1 MKDTLLWLQ
10 LPERKKPDGH
20 CLYTSIKDMGQ
31 WVERTSQLPMGEQSR
46 LYYSLLVEVNG
57 LIIPG
62 QKRLELL
69 EQMHPQILKLV
80 QKLSRKCVGHGLP
93 LAEEKNRL
101 AELVNAFLNEM
112 AMGHKIIIDE
122 LSDVGFVNAFF
133 KHKILLQA
141 TYHALF
147 YLNQKLFYNYILYAD
162 HHADE
167 WLDIHQIYYFAVK
180 RHFEKTTIKHLPES
194 IKTIDSLYK
203 KILLFSLANPYHL
216 SITEMTLLWN
226 RLNDWSHYA
235 ELLIPDK
242 ADSVCQ
248 FLIKPYSDTPPFNR
262 LQLSMQTDEFAS
274 SQLWGIKL
282 NYLVEYLRKQQNI
295 ENVSEY
301 FRKRLIQVWSTQ
313 KQREDERQSL
323 IEPVDMVPGVSHIS
337 HFLGIANLESEI
349 HELYESQLS
358 SEDNSPA
365 KPALPIFHAF
375 LLDESKGGCRLKLS
389 SENTQKL
396 QPRINEVMAIKHRDG
411 AVHVGYLRWIR
422 ENRQQEIELGI
433 EHLSSMAESA
443 QVVITH
449 HQDTAVNTNLLHTRI
464 LDSFVFPGGKAQHFK
479 PVLFTHAFIERFAGS
494 GSQDIKLIHKTGEIN
509 IKLSQKVDEVLDYN
523 LYLFDR
529 AESAAQTPSRK
540 ARTARFD
547 NLWDKL

>member
-1 MKDTLLWLQ
+1 MKETLLWLQ

-20 CLYTSIKDMGQ
+20 CLYTSIKDMEQ
-31 WVERTSQLPMGEQSR
+31 WVERTSRLPMGEQSR

-57 LIIPG
+57 LIIPV
-62 QKRLELL
+62 QERLDLLEL
-69 EQMHPQILKLV
+69 MHPQTLKLV
-80 QKLSRKCVGHGLP
+80 HKISRKCVGHGLP
-93 LAEEKNRL
+93 LTEEKNRL
-101 AELVNAFLNEM
+101 TELVNAFLNEM
-112 AMGHKIIIDE
+112 ATGYKIIIDE
-122 LSDVGFVNAFF
+122 LADAGLLNAVL
-133 KHKILLQA
+133 KHKILVLA

-147 YLNQKLFYNYILYAD
+147 YLNQKLFYNYMLYAD

-180 RHFEKTTIKHLPES
+180 RHFAKTLIKHLPES
-194 IKTIDSLYK
+194 IKTIDNLYK

-216 SITEMTLLWN
+216 SITEMALLWN
-226 RLNDWSHYA
+226 SLNNWAQYA

-242 ADSVCQ
+242 GESEVQ
-248 FLIKPYSDTPPFNR
+248 FLLKPYSDTPPFNR

-282 NYLVEYLRKQQNI
+282 NHLVDYLRKQKNI
-295 ENVSEY
+295 ENISEF

-323 IEPVDMVPGVSHIS
+323 IEPVDMVPGVSNIS
-337 HFLGIANLESEI
+337 HFLGTVTLDSEI
-349 HELYESQLS
+349 QELYKSHLPADKNS
-358 SEDNSPA
+358 HSEPA
-365 KPALPIFHAF
+365 MPIFHAF

-389 SENTQKL
+389 TENTQQL

-411 AVHVGYLRWIR
+411 VVHVGYLRWIR
-422 ENRQQEIELGI
+422 ENRQQEIELGF
-433 EHLSSMAESA
+433 EHLSAMAESA

-449 HQDTAVNTNLLHTRI
+449 HQDAAENTDVLQSRV

-529 AESAAQTPSRK
+529 AEAAAQTPSRK

>member
-10 LPERKKPDGH
+10 LPEQKKPDGH
-20 CLYTSIKDMGQ
+20 CLYTSIKDIGQ

-57 LIIPG
+57 LIIPVH
-62 QKRLELL
+62 KRLELL
-69 EQMHPQILKLV
+69 EHLHPQILKLV
-80 QKLSRKCVGHGLP
+80 QKLSRKCVGCGLP
-93 LAEEKNRL
+93 LTEEKNRL
-101 AELVNAFLNEM
+101 AELVNAFLHEM
-112 AMGHKIIIDE
+112 AMGYKISIDE
-122 LSDVGFVNAFF
+122 LSDAGFVNAIL
-133 KHKILLQA
+133 KHKVLVQA
-141 TYHALF
+141 AYHALF
-147 YLNQKLFYNYILYAD
+147 YLNQKLFYNYMLYTD
-162 HHADE
+162 HYSNE

-180 RHFEKTTIKHLPES
+180 RHFEKTAIKQLPET

-226 RLNDWSHYA
+226 KLNDWSHYA
-235 ELLIPDK
+235 DLYIPDK
-242 ADSVCQ
+242 DDVKSP
-248 FLIKPYSDTPPFNR
+248 FLIKPYSNSPPFNR

-282 NYLVEYLRKQQNI
+282 NYLIDFLRNQKDIDNI
-295 ENVSEY
+295 SD
-301 FRKRLIQVWSTQ
+301 FFKKRLVQVWSAQ

-323 IEPVDMVPGVSHIS
+323 IEPVDMVPGVSNIS
-337 HFLGIANLESEI
+337 HFLGVVSLESEI
-349 HELYESQLS
+349 HELYKSQLS
-358 SEDNSPA
+358 TDRKQHEES
-365 KPALPIFHAF
+365 ALPVFHAF
-375 LLDESKGGCRLKLS
+375 LLDESKGGCRVKLS
-389 SENTQKL
+389 RENIQKL
-396 QPRINEVMAIKHRDG
+396 QPRINEVLAIKHRDG

-443 QVVITH
+443 QVVIAH
-449 HQDTAVNTNLLHTRI
+449 HQDDAENANLLHTRI